1 MRAWA
6 ALLTIPFLASVAEAD
21 SLAAAAQRE
30 RERREKGGK
39 APVKVIGDEDLAA
52 GPGATSKGT
61 YNASPGSPSSSGSAS
76 APSSRTGARGPSGAA
91 RGGSTEAAGVEAPG
105 APLSEVDS
113 KRVAARQRLD
123 AAYSRISSIA
133 DQLIAAA
140 EQYRRCQGL
149 PVDSTATV
157 NNCGPQLEDIG
168 MIAIAV
174 GVGMADA
181 EEAARQGWLSPG
193 EVRAARQKYGMEDAE
208 WDQLVSLVAQYRR

>member
-1 MRAWA
+1 MRACAW
-6 ALLTIPFLASVAEAD
+6 LVTIPFLASVAEAD
-21 SLAAAAQRE
+21 SLGAAAKRE
-30 RERREKGGK
+30 QERREKSGK

-61 YNASPGSPSSSGSAS
+61 YNAAPGSPASGAAS
-76 APSSRTGARGPSGAA
+76 APASRTGTGPRGQAAARPAGAA
-91 RGGSTEAAGVEAPG
+91 PAGSPV
-105 APLSEVDS
+105 SEVDS

-133 DQLIAAA
+133 DNLIAAA
-140 EQYRRCQGL
+140 QQYRRCQGL

-157 NNCGPQLEDIG
+157 NNCGPMLEDIG
-168 MIAIAV
+168 MMAIAV

-193 EVRAARQKYGMEDAE
+193 EVRAARQKYGMEDAY
-208 WDQLVSLVAQYRR
+208 WDKLVSLVAQYRR